1 MEGFLICG
9 WNLILPVCG
18 GTSTLAREAT
28 LAARWLYISHSQP
41 ATSQWGWGL
50 HTLLGGIDPGD
61 LPFRPRFVE
70 VVETW
75 NDF

>member
-41 ATSQWGWGL
+41 ATSQWGWGF
-50 HTLLGGIDPGD
+50 HSVLGGINPGD
-61 LPFRPRFVE
+61 LRFRPW
-70 VVETW
+70 VVVDIW
-75 NDF
+75 KDF